1 MIAPDTPVRRSVRYQ
16 ISAPAHRRDLFVHDD
31 VLEGVKAKEAEGE
44 KRRKPAHRVGHLEG
58 KTG

>member
-1 MIAPDTPVRRSVRYQ
+1 MIAPDTPVRRSAHYQ
-16 ISAPAHRRDLFVHDD
+16 ISARAHRDLFVHND